1 MHDPNAIPPPA
12 AVIALVAGMW
22 AAKATAVAANLG
34 IPDQLAHGPKTAE
47 EVAKAIGAPTPRP
60 SIA

>member
-47 EVAKAIGAPTPRP
+47 EVAKANGAPTPRP